1 MNSQSLARK
10 AKSSRHLGVLH
21 DVPSQQSDGILPP
34 RALVHL
40 VIERAALSASDMAQ
54 PSPRTGSEQH
64 GPVRV

>member
-40 VIERAALSASDMAQ
+40 VIERAALRASDIAHH
-54 PSPRTGSEQH
+54 PHERDRSNT
-64 GPVRV
+64 VRFE

>member
-34 RALVHL
+34 RELVHL
-40 VIERAALSASDMAQ
+40 VIERAALSASDMTHH
-54 PSPRTGSEQH
+54 PHERDRSNT
-64 GPVRV
+64 VRFE